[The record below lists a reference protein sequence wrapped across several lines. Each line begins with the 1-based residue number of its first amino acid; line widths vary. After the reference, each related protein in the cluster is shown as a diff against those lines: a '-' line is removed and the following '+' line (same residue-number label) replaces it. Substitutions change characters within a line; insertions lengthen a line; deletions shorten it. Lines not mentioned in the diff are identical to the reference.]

1 MPKKLG
7 SETLEQALKLLAE
20 KLGFDRA
27 EPAWLAGPR
36 RMWTFWL

>member
-20 KLGFDRA
+20 KLPSERHV
-27 EPAWLAGPR
+27 AGIRP
-36 RMWTFWL
+36 